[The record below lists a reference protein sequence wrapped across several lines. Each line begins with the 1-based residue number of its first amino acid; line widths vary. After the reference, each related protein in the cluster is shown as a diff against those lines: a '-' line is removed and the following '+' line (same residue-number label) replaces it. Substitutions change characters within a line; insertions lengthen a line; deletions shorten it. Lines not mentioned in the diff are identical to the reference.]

1 MTHENNELEKIA
13 KKLDQ
18 LIVLMK
24 ISTRSSLADLK
35 KQLEKD
41 KMYIR
46 ILEITEEPTGYSAI
60 CDKLH
65 AELGVA
71 EITAK
76 RKIADLK
83 GMGLLVSERKGREVY
98 YESSGLID

>member
-1 MTHENNELEKIA
+1 MAQENNEIEKISR
-13 KKLDQ
+13 KIDQ

-24 ISTRSSLADLK
+24 LSNRSVLADLK
-35 KQLEKD
+35 KQLERD
-41 KMYIR
+41 KLYIR
-46 ILEITEEPTGYSAI
+46 ILEITEVPTTYSTI

-65 AELGVA
+65 TELGVA

-83 GMGLLVSERKGREVY
+83 GLGLLVSERKGREVY